1 MPGKDNH
8 AHACCQVVAITAKR
22 VSVDGAADVVDLLA
36 QGRIILLQGQHNK
49 LVATNTANNVIC
61 GKARADALRK
71 FLNNSVAS
79 HMPQRIIEFLEVI
92 NVEHD
97 HGKQP
102 TVAFVLCKAFFDQVV
117 GGHFVIEA
125 GQAVFLRHFLQAE
138 FKLFFF
144 INVLAANNYVDRI
157 VFCPAQ
163 HIAGFTIPDIVVFV
177 RGVQKVA
184 AQFVAVFFQRRA
196 HGIWAECSHEL
207 CCVVWVDVF

>member
-1 MPGKDNH
+1 M
-8 AHACCQVVAITAKR
+8 
-22 VSVDGAADVVDLLA
+22 
-36 QGRIILLQGQHNK
+36 QGQHNK
-49 LVATNTANNVIC
+49 FVTANTANQVFLC
-61 GKARADALRK
+61 KTRADILRK
-71 FLNNSVAS
+71 FLNNPVAS
-79 HMPQRIIEFLEVI
+79 DMPQRVVEFLEVVD
-92 NVEHD
+92 VEHD

-102 TVAFVLCKAFFDQVV
+102 SVTFVLCKALFDQFV

-196 HGIWAECSHEL
+196 HGIRAECSHEL
-207 CCVVWVDVF
+207 CCVVWVNVF